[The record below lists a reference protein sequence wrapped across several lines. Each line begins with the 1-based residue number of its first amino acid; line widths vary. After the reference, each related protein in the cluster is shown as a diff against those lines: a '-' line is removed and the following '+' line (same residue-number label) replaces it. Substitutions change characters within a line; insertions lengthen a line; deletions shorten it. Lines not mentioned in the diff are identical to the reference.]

1 MHELQAQKPADHQ
14 RVEDYR
20 LIASE
25 TRDSR

>member
-1 MHELQAQKPADHQ
+1 MHKLQAQRPADHQ

-25 TRDSR
+25 TRDRR